1 MQMTKSQLS
10 LVLNVIGS
18 KRVAR
23 VFWTNRI
30 AKWSLPEAIVH
41 IQMEIALKIST
52 SKQSTNF
59 SPKPFLVSICIV
71 SEAPYDYNNHSDFKY
86 VVDDTCL
93 TEK

>member
-23 VFWTNRI
+23 VF
-30 AKWSLPEAIVH
+30 VH
-41 IQMEIALKIST
+41 IQMKIALKIST
-52 SKQSTNF
+52 SKQSIKF
-59 SPKPFLVSICIV
+59 SPKPYLVSICNV
-71 SEAPYDYNNHSDFKY
+71 SEVPYDYNNHSDFNY